1 MFLCRE
7 AIDLIV
13 DIEQELL
20 DRNNLTVV
28 LDELDWSLRNDD
40 VAKLIL
46 NAPVEKFILKGDDI
60 KLAELKIRLEVLERV
75 LSPMNYVETCQWLLV
90 NAIKTGKE
98 KKLISNLSRT
108 LVSMLINIGISKQ
121 YLETKT
127 HEFFFSGE
135 ELKSP
140 DDVSNFFL
148 TITPM
153 HHSYEIYF
161 IVSNLI
167 YGVKDSIND
176 FNIRIIDRLPDTT
189 QEVANK
195 SNLICEK
202 GEVWV
207 EVQGIEAFDRHSA
220 RMKAEAQLEMVRD
233 FFLLFAHKNK
243 ILWRGETVITQCCD
257 PVPIVIKKPKNAM
270 EKCNDYRAIPASKH
284 LNRLI
289 SRNQLQGNSLVKF
302 HRAVDFHGVGLTN
315 DISENQL
322 INIWIALET
331 IVPSHVHEGSKITK
345 ICKMAMPIFLK
356 SYLLKLI
363 KNLMF
368 DLIRWDRRKIS
379 AMLRRMPNSKDIS
392 LLEKILML
400 VTLVEYQNLRDEL
413 FKELANYYLLRF
425 RLHEIVEL
433 FKKPENLLQRISTHE
448 KKVAWQIR
456 RIYRTRNLIVHSGKS
471 PSYINAL
478 IENAHDYLDQII
490 NTIIRFSCGSFS
502 ATSLE
507 QVFDVAQLNYETYI
521 SQLKE
526 LKNIDSKN
534 IFSLI

>member
-127 HEFFFSGE
+127 HELFFSGE

-207 EVQGIEAFDRHSA
+207 EVQGIEAFDTHSA

>member
-127 HEFFFSGE
+127 HELFFSGE

-153 HHSYEIYF
+153 HHSYEIYC

-207 EVQGIEAFDRHSA
+207 EVQGIEAFDTHSA